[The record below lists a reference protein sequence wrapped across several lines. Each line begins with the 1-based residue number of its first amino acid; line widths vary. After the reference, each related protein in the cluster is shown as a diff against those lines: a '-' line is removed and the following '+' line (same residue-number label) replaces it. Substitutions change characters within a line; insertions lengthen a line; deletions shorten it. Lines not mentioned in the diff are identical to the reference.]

1 MQQIPRH
8 EARST
13 HNIELQLTV
22 ASRGFWQKVGFLEKN
37 PEWFSNALSGA
48 VHILNVRCSA
58 DPTADKLETWEACV
72 TAMQVGSALFRS
84 AQATTDTIECQIDHK
99 VRIIRSGARAQA
111 HPGNWLTAFWLACV
125 CREKKRLTEL
135 CQIPVSR
142 LRESGALYDEYIYD
156 WVAAL
161 QAYWLKQPEFG
172 DKLLA
177 AVDGTDPDVL
187 RHAPRENVL
196 DIMYPPMN
204 LLTQVARGDQDR
216 FNAELAKTLD
226 WHKDYWTRDE
236 ERALDAE
243 GLVALGPL
251 AISCLAVGAGFT
263 LTVESEYLPKY
274 LLDGGWINEFPT

>member
-1 MQQIPRH
+1 MP
-8 EARST
+8 
-13 HNIELQLTV
+13 
-22 ASRGFWQKVGFLEKN
+22 
-37 PEWFSNALSGA
+37 
-48 VHILNVRCSA
+48 
-58 DPTADKLETWEACV
+58 D
-72 TAMQVGSALFRS
+72 
-84 AQATTDTIECQIDHK
+84 
-99 VRIIRSGARAQA
+99 
-111 HPGNWLTAFWLACV
+111 
-125 CREKKRLTEL
+125 
-135 CQIPVSR
+135 PVSR

-196 DIMYPPMN
+196 NIMYPPMN

-251 AISCLAVGAGFT
+251 ASPALRSGPGSRSLSSPSIS
-263 LTVESEYLPKY
+263 PKY
-274 LLDGGWINEFPT
+274 LLDGGWVNEFPT